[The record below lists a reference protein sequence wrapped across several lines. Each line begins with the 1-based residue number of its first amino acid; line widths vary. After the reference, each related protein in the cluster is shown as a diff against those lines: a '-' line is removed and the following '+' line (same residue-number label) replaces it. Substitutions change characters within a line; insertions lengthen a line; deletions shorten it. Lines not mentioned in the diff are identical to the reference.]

1 MNDTQLQTEDQ
12 PTVTG
17 NLYLYETRN
26 YAVIDNTVYEGFNC
40 NGYTFVMKEYTC
52 KSSLNGEVIPKSTV
66 YNTKTCQPLWI
77 ARFDDAKN
85 ACDNLQV
92 KFDSDVKIAVDNH
105 VAEVDETTDQP
116 SLETPV
122 SFPFLDSDQ
131 SSDLCFECA
140 LLNFGDRLTDL
151 QAEITRLMNKAADQ
165 GNAKANHALCDIG
178 RAIDD
183 FYQSI

>member
-1 MNDTQLQTEDQ
+1 MNDTQFQTEDQ

-52 KSSLNGEVIPKSTV
+52 KSSLNGEVIPESTV

-105 VAEVDETTDQP
+105 VAEVDETTDRP
-116 SLETPV
+116 SLDSPSGQRTAQLNDILTNQLEPLV
-122 SFPFLDSDQ
+122 NDIINEFSGSILPDELDQ
-131 SSDLCFECA
+131 
-140 LLNFGDRLTDL
+140 LLDRLSVLLDDGT
-151 QAEITRLMNKAADQ
+151 IPPKRFRSMN
-165 GNAKANHALCDIG
+165 
-178 RAIDD
+178 
-183 FYQSI
+183 

>member
-1 MNDTQLQTEDQ
+1 MNDTQFQTEDQ

-52 KSSLNGEVIPKSTV
+52 KSSLNGEVIPESTV

-105 VAEVDETTDQP
+105 VAEVDETT
-116 SLETPV
+116 E
-122 SFPFLDSDQ
+122 
-131 SSDLCFECA
+131 
-140 LLNFGDRLTDL
+140 
-151 QAEITRLMNKAADQ
+151 MN
-165 GNAKANHALCDIG
+165 
-178 RAIDD
+178 
-183 FYQSI
+183 

>member
-1 MNDTQLQTEDQ
+1 MNDTQFQTEDQ

-52 KSSLNGEVIPKSTV
+52 KSSLNGEVIPESTV

-116 SLETPV
+116 SLDSSSGQRTAQLNDILTNQLEPLV
-122 SFPFLDSDQ
+122 NDIINEFSGSILPDELDQ
-131 SSDLCFECA
+131 
-140 LLNFGDRLTDL
+140 LLDRLSVLLDDNT
-151 QAEITRLMNKAADQ
+151 IPPKRFRSMN
-165 GNAKANHALCDIG
+165 
-178 RAIDD
+178 
-183 FYQSI
+183 

>member
-26 YAVIDNTVYEGFNC
+26 YAVIDNTAYEGFNC

-52 KSSLNGEVIPKSTV
+52 KSSLNGEVIPESTV

-85 ACDNLQV
+85 ACDNLQA

-105 VAEVDETTDQP
+105 VAEVDKTTDQP
-116 SLETPV
+116 SLDSSSGQRTAQLNDILTNQLEPLV
-122 SFPFLDSDQ
+122 NDIINEFSGSILPDELDQ
-131 SSDLCFECA
+131 
-140 LLNFGDRLTDL
+140 LLDRLSVLLDDGT
-151 QAEITRLMNKAADQ
+151 IPPKRFRSMN
-165 GNAKANHALCDIG
+165 
-178 RAIDD
+178 
-183 FYQSI
+183 

>member
-52 KSSLNGEVIPKSTV
+52 KSSLNGEVIPESTV

-116 SLETPV
+116 SLDSSSGQRTAQLNDILINQLEPLV
-122 SFPFLDSDQ
+122 NDIINEFSGSILSDELDQ
-131 SSDLCFECA
+131 
-140 LLNFGDRLTDL
+140 LLDRLSVLLDDGT
-151 QAEITRLMNKAADQ
+151 IPPKRFRSMN
-165 GNAKANHALCDIG
+165 
-178 RAIDD
+178 
-183 FYQSI
+183 

>member
-52 KSSLNGEVIPKSTV
+52 KSSLNGEVIPESTV

-105 VAEVDETTDQP
+105 VAEVDETTDRP
-116 SLETPV
+116 SLDSSSGQRTAQLNDILINQLEPLV
-122 SFPFLDSDQ
+122 NDIINEFSGSILSDELDQ
-131 SSDLCFECA
+131 
-140 LLNFGDRLTDL
+140 LLDRLSVLLDDGT
-151 QAEITRLMNKAADQ
+151 IPPKRFRSMN
-165 GNAKANHALCDIG
+165 
-178 RAIDD
+178 
-183 FYQSI
+183 